1 MRRIVKILSNEELDK
16 RYPEGMENRMAKL
29 TREAIEKGYSIALVE
44 QEGLHDS
51 GILLSH
57 DVQVALESITP
68 KSSVIEV
75 WGYTDMSQFSKDK
88 IYCAFK
94 ELKGEACAHS
104 VTHCRVS

>member
-16 RYPEGMENRMAKL
+16 MYPKGVNSRMAKL
-29 TREAIEKGYSIALVE
+29 TREAIDKGYSIALIE

-75 WGYTDMSQFSKDK
+75 WGYTDMSQFSRDK
-88 IYCAFK
+88 T
-94 ELKGEACAHS
+94 L
-104 VTHCRVS
+104 